1 MKFSAIIVALFAI
14 VNMASAQVKEL
25 KKSGTSAEEM
35 LPEGWKLLA
44 SATDDINHDFIPDLV
59 LIALPDNSE
68 NIITR
73 DDGYEI
79 NKNEPVVAVYFGS
92 GGEYQ
97 WWGSSI
103 VILEAADE
111 YSFLD
116 NVSVSIN
123 AKGVVRIGYKMFYSA
138 GSWGVPSHNFV
149 YRYQDDGLYLIGY
162 DSHTLE
168 RNTLNEETVSYNF
181 LTHKKQTV
189 IRKNGAK
196 KAKEIWEIIPAK
208 PLLGFDDDPHNFLGD

>member
-25 KKSGTSAEEM
+25 KKSGTSAEEI

-79 NKNEPVVAVYFGS
+79 NKNEPVVAVYFG
-92 GGEYQ
+92 
-97 WWGSSI
+97 
-103 VILEAADE
+103 
-111 YSFLD
+111 
-116 NVSVSIN
+116 
-123 AKGVVRIGYKMFYSA
+123 
-138 GSWGVPSHNFV
+138 
-149 YRYQDDGLYLIGY
+149 
-162 DSHTLE
+162 
-168 RNTLNEETVSYNF
+168 
-181 LTHKKQTV
+181 
-189 IRKNGAK
+189 
-196 KAKEIWEIIPAK
+196 
-208 PLLGFDDDPHNFLGD
+208 

>member
-103 VILEAADE
+103 VIIEAADE

-116 NVSVSIN
+116 NVFVSIN

-138 GSWGVPSHNFV
+138 GNWGVPSHNFV

-208 PLLGFDDDPHNFLGD
+208 PLLGFDDDPHNFLGE